1 MKDYI
6 LKSNFKEDINNFL
19 NLKYSIGY
27 KYTTGKILIEQFDNL
42 CFTDFNNQ
50 STLTKEIALKWAVQ
64 RDDESNASLEN
75 RIVIVR
81 EFAKYLNSLN
91 KNAFVIPTT
100 YMPKK
105 GKYRSYIYSNLDL
118 NKIFDVIDNRK
129 IQL

>member
-42 CFTDFNNQ
+42 CFTDFNNE
-50 STLTKEIALKWAVQ
+50 STLTKEIALKWAVR

-91 KNAFVIPTT
+91 KNAFVIPTA

-105 GKYRSYIYSNLDL
+105 EKYKSYIYSNKELS
-118 NKIFDVIDNRK
+118 KIFNVIDNRK
-129 IQL
+129 F

>member
-81 EFAKYLNSLN
+81 EFSKYLNSLN

-105 GKYRSYIYSNLDL
+105 EKYRSYIYSNLEL